1 MDQDRDEDLARE
13 TSTRT
18 GDGVIPT
25 GYGSDGGY
33 IGETK
38 VEEDEGEQ
46 DEHPVED
53 GTSGH

>member
-25 GYGSDGGY
+25 GYGTNGGY

-38 VEEDEGEQ
+38 GEEEE
-46 DEHPVED
+46 ENERPED
-53 GTSGH
+53 VASDP